1 LNNVLSIKK
10 SKMSQALEG
19 LASRDY
25 PGRLIVL
32 GRDPS
37 GKNDVVV
44 YGICGRSPSSQA
56 RKLEREGDAI
66 WAKPIDEAIV
76 KQGNRELLLYPA
88 IYLSKGVA
96 VSNGRQTADIKAFLA
111 KSQSPA
117 EVLASALGRWNYE
130 PDSPHF
136 TPRIAGCIIAQ
147 SKAALGII
155 RRAAD
160 GSSER
165 KIFEFPL
172 IAARGKMI
180 ATYEGEDKDPLPSFR
195 GDAVDVRI
203 EKNNP
208 RDMTET
214 IFKAL
219 EPRPGKKDYR
229 VSVACV
235 FSPNLSQDEYE
246 IFIVNRQERM
256 MK

>member
-1 LNNVLSIKK
+1 
-10 SKMSQALEG
+10 MSGALEG

-25 PGRLIVL
+25 LGRLIIL

-44 YGICGRSPSSQA
+44 YAICGRSPSSQA
-56 RKLEREGDAI
+56 RKLEQEGDAI
-66 WAKPIDEAIV
+66 WAKPMAEAMV
-76 KQGNRELLLYPA
+76 KHRDKDLLIYPA
-88 IYLSKGVA
+88 IYFSKGIA
-96 VSNGRQTADIKAFLA
+96 VSNGQQTADIRAFFA
-111 KSQSPA
+111 KCHDPK
-117 EVLASALGRWNYE
+117 EILASALERWNYE

-136 TPRIAGCIIAQ
+136 TPRIAGCIIAK
-147 SKAALGII
+147 STAALGII
-155 RRAAD
+155 RKAAD

-195 GDAVDVRI
+195 GDAVDIRI

-208 RDMTET
+208 RDMAEA

-219 EPRPGKKDYR
+219 EPKPGKKDYR

-235 FSPNLSQDEYE
+235 FSPNLGRDEYE
-246 IFIVNRQERM
+246 TFIINRQERM

>member
-1 LNNVLSIKK
+1 
-10 SKMSQALEG
+10 MSAALEG
-19 LASRDY
+19 LASKDY
-25 PGRLIVL
+25 LGRLIIL
-32 GRDPS
+32 GREPS
-37 GKNDVVV
+37 GKNDVVI
-44 YGICGRSPSSQA
+44 YAICGRSPSSQA

-66 WAKPIDEAIV
+66 WAKPIDKAMV
-76 KQGNRELLLYPA
+76 KQGNRDLLLYPA
-88 IYLSKGVA
+88 IYLSKGIA
-96 VSNGRQTADIKAFLA
+96 VSNGQQTADIKAFFA
-111 KSQSPA
+111 KSQDPK
-117 EVLASALGRWNYE
+117 EILASALETWKYE

-136 TPRIAGCIIAQ
+136 TPRIAGCIIAK
-147 SKAALGII
+147 STAALGII

-195 GDAVDVRI
+195 GDAVDIRI

-208 RDMTET
+208 RDMAEA

-219 EPRPGKKDYR
+219 EPKPGKKDYR
-229 VSVACV
+229 VSVACI
-235 FSPNLSQDEYE
+235 FSPNLSRDEYE
-246 IFIVNRQERM
+246 TFIINRQERM

>member
-1 LNNVLSIKK
+1 
-10 SKMSQALEG
+10 MSRALEG

-25 PGRLIVL
+25 PGRLIIL

-44 YGICGRSPSSQA
+44 YAICGRSPSSQA

-66 WAKPIDEAIV
+66 WAKPTGEAIV
-76 KQGNRELLLYPA
+76 KQGSRDLLLYPA

-96 VSNGRQTADIKAFLA
+96 VSNGQQTADIKAFLA

-130 PDSPHF
+130 PDSPNF
-136 TPRIAGCIIAQ
+136 TPRIAGCMIAQ
-147 SKAALGII
+147 SNAALGII

-219 EPRPGKKDYR
+219 EPKPGKKDYR

-246 IFIVNRQERM
+246 IFIINRQERM
-256 MK
+256 TKQWKK

>member
-1 LNNVLSIKK
+1 
-10 SKMSQALEG
+10 MSQALEG

-25 PGRLIVL
+25 PGRFIVL
-32 GRDPS
+32 GADPS
-37 GKNDVVV
+37 RRNFVAV
-44 YGICGRSPSSQA
+44 YGICGRSPSSRA

-66 WAKPIDEAIV
+66 WAKPTDEAVV
-76 KQGNRELLLYPA
+76 KQGNRDLLLYPA
-88 IYLSKGVA
+88 VYLSKGVA
-96 VSNGRQTADIKAFLA
+96 VSNGQQTADIKAFLA
-111 KSQSPA
+111 ERQSPA
-117 EVLASALGRWNYE
+117 EILASALGRWDYE

-147 SKAALGII
+147 DTAALGII

-165 KIFEFPL
+165 KVFEFPL
-172 IAARGKMI
+172 MAARGKMI

-208 RDMTET
+208 RDTAEA

-219 EPRPGKKDYR
+219 EPKPGKKDYR
-229 VSVACV
+229 VSVVCV
-235 FSPNLSQDEYE
+235 FSPNLSRDEYK
-246 IFIVNRQERM
+246 IFIINRKERI